1 MSDGSACNWC
11 REFKNGHK
19 NVLNKGGQRHK
30 LIMTEE
36 VHQVGRENSL
46 FTISDLL
53 TRFTGIS
60 HSNLYRIVF
69 KNLGYHKLIING

>member
-11 REFKNGHK
+11 REFKNRHT
-19 NVLNKGGQRHK
+19 NVLNKGSQRHK
-30 LIMTEE
+30 FIMTEE

-46 FTISDLL
+46 FTISDVL
-53 TRFTGIS
+53 TRFPGIN
-60 HSNLYRIVF
+60 HSNLHRILF